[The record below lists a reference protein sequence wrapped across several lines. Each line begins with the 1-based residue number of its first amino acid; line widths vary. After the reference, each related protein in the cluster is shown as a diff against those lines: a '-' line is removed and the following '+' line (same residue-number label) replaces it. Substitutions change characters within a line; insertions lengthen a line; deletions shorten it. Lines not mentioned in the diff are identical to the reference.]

1 MNCDPHLRRRLERR
15 VDALPVLPKV
25 ARKLM
30 VLNPNQDDHFDQI
43 RTLIEADASFSA
55 RVLSAANS
63 AAYANRSRITSVRRA
78 LSSMGSRE
86 AANVIMAV
94 ALAKLFSP
102 KSIAEKSLWRHSL
115 QVATGVRTLIQ
126 ASPRADLRADEA
138 YTAGLLHDM
147 GQFVLMAESPSAWAR
162 VNAEFSEFSEEHAEL
177 EREICGLTHAE
188 VGAMACESWRLPEP
202 LVSAVSRHHD
212 PDIDPKNGP
221 VDLLLTAVRF
231 ADLAF
236 SMSPEPSRAGYED
249 AELRTIEAE
258 LLPNMPSFFDFD
270 AAALQVLLRNSAR
283 DCDVMCRA
291 VGI

>member
-1 MNCDPHLRRRLERR
+1 MISDPDLQRRLERR

-43 RTLIEADASFSA
+43 RVLIEADASFSA

-78 LSSMGSRE
+78 LGSLGSRQ
-86 AANVIMAV
+86 AASVIMAV

-102 KSIAEKSLWRHSL
+102 KSTSEKSLWRHSL
-115 QVATGVRTLIQ
+115 QVATTVRTLIQ
-126 ASPRADLRADEA
+126 ASPQADLRADEA

-147 GQFVLMAESPSAWAR
+147 GQFVLMAESPSAWER
-162 VNAEFSEFSEEHAEL
+162 VNAQSTEFSDEHAEL
-177 EREICGLTHAE
+177 ERAICGLTHAE
-188 VGAMACESWRLPEP
+188 VGAMACERWRLPEP
-202 LVSAVSRHHD
+202 LVSAVCRHHD

-231 ADLAF
+231 ADFVFSVSAEPNKNSYANADLA
-236 SMSPEPSRAGYED
+236 
-249 AELRTIEAE
+249 TIEAE
-258 LLPNMPSFFDFD
+258 LLPRMPSFFDFD
-270 AAALQVLLRNSAR
+270 AADLQVLLRNSAR
-283 DCDVMCRA
+283 DCDAMFRA